1 MTGKAGAALPRI
13 ALIGFGAIAD
23 DVVRCLEVRSEIASL
38 EGAIALAGRHIE
50 AHGAV
55 PVAYK
60 SLVDAKK
67 LRILAVGA
75 DARLPLYGDAP
86 TVRENGVDLTIGAFH
101 GGFAPNGTLT
111 AIVDKSCRRAAGRA
125 RQSRIGRTD
134 ERRRRRDRS
143 PVLDPTVSMFPAST
157 ECDRSS
163 GPRPSCVGIEPASPI
178 LANGNPV
185 PSEVGSNSMRICG
198 RWFRFSVRT
207 GRRFDCFVPI
217 KAVSRLSLCARQKAS
232 LLELFTSKDIQ

>member
-23 DVVRCLEVRSEIASL
+23 DVVRCLEVRGEIASL
-38 EGAIALAGRHIE
+38 EGAMALAGRHIE

-60 SLVDAKK
+60 GLVDAKK

-86 TVRENGVDLTIGAFH
+86 TVRENGVDLTIGAFQ

-125 RQSRIGRTD
+125 RQSRIERTD
-134 ERRRRRDRS
+134 ERRRRRDRL
-143 PVLDPTVSMFPAST
+143 PVLDPAVSMFPAST

-163 GPRPSCVGIEPASPI
+163 GPRPSCVGIEPAFADTGEGKSRS
-178 LANGNPV
+178 LG
-185 PSEVGSNSMRICG
+185 G
-198 RWFRFSVRT
+198 RQQ
-207 GRRFDCFVPI
+207 FDADLRALV
-217 KAVSRLSLCARQKAS
+217 
-232 LLELFTSKDIQ
+232 